1 LGVPQHCERPLCREI
16 ATVEY
21 SMNAQALLVTLENFA
36 PVGNERRNCLCMK
49 HADRLSVPRGW
60 SIDDRRE
67 SVPRLFRPPAPV
79 KLQRD
84 ATPSSG
90 QRRKSR
96 GDTVRPKLFDR
107 EVVQETATAT
117 ATATAPA
124 PAPAPPAPAPV
135 QVDEWEVRDDGLEET
150 QAMQWKPSF
159 DHTDDL
165 GGILR
170 PKGKMMSRAFGM
182 DDTFSSP
189 RPEVTDDELEREPFN
204 ENDIP

>member
-1 LGVPQHCERPLCREI
+1 
-16 ATVEY
+16 
-21 SMNAQALLVTLENFA
+21 MNAQALLVTLENYA
-36 PVGNERRNCLCMK
+36 QVGNERRNCLCMK

-79 KLQRD
+79 KVQRD
-84 ATPSSG
+84 ATPASG

-96 GDTVRPKLFDR
+96 GDAVRPKLFDR
-107 EVVQETATAT
+107 DVVHE
-117 ATATAPA
+117 PA
-124 PAPAPPAPAPV
+124 PAPAPPAPAPAPTPPALAPV
-135 QVDEWEVRDDGLEET
+135 QADEWEVRDDGLEET

-170 PKGKMMSRAFGM
+170 PKGKLMSRAFGM
-182 DDTFSSP
+182 DDTFSAP
-189 RPEVTDDELEREPFN
+189 RPTPEVNDDELEREPFN

>member
-1 LGVPQHCERPLCREI
+1 
-16 ATVEY
+16 
-21 SMNAQALLVTLENFA
+21 MNAQALLVTLENYA

-49 HADRLSVPRGW
+49 HADMLSVPRGW

-79 KLQRD
+79 KVQRD
-84 ATPSSG
+84 ATPAAG

-96 GDTVRPKLFDR
+96 GDAVRPKLFDR
-107 EVVQETATAT
+107 DVAQE
-117 ATATAPA
+117 PA
-124 PAPAPPAPAPV
+124 PTPPAPAPTPPAPTPV
-135 QVDEWEVRDDGLEET
+135 QASEWEVRDDGLEET

-182 DDTFSSP
+182 DDTFSAP
-189 RPEVTDDELEREPFN
+189 RPMPQEADDDLEREPFN

>member
-1 LGVPQHCERPLCREI
+1 
-16 ATVEY
+16 
-21 SMNAQALLVTLENFA
+21 MNAQALLVTLENYA
-36 PVGNERRNCLCMK
+36 QVGNERRNCLCMK

-67 SVPRLFRPPAPV
+67 SVPRLFRPPPPV
-79 KLQRD
+79 KVKRD
-84 ATPSSG
+84 VTPAAG

-96 GDTVRPKLFDR
+96 GDAVRPKLFDR
-107 EVVQETATAT
+107 EVAQE
-117 ATATAPA
+117 PA
-124 PAPAPPAPAPV
+124 PTPPAPAPV
-135 QVDEWEVRDDGLEET
+135 QANEWEVRDDGLEET

-182 DDTFSSP
+182 DDTFSAP
-189 RPEVTDDELEREPFN
+189 RPTPQEADDELEREPFN

>member
-1 LGVPQHCERPLCREI
+1 
-16 ATVEY
+16 
-21 SMNAQALLVTLENFA
+21 MNAQALLVTLENYA
-36 PVGNERRNCLCMK
+36 QVGNERRNCLCMK

-79 KLQRD
+79 KVQRD
-84 ATPSSG
+84 ATPASG

-96 GDTVRPKLFDR
+96 GDAVRPKLFDR
-107 EVVQETATAT
+107 EVAQEPAPTPPAPAPATAT
-117 ATATAPA
+117 APPAPA
-124 PAPAPPAPAPV
+124 PAPALAPV
-135 QVDEWEVRDDGLEET
+135 QADEWEVRDDGLEET

-170 PKGKMMSRAFGM
+170 PKGKLMSRAFGM
-182 DDTFSSP
+182 DDTFSAP
-189 RPEVTDDELEREPFN
+189 RPTPEVNDDELEREPFN

>member
-1 LGVPQHCERPLCREI
+1 
-16 ATVEY
+16 
-21 SMNAQALLVTLENFA
+21 MNAQALLVTLENYA

-79 KLQRD
+79 KVQRD
-84 ATPSSG
+84 TTPASG

-96 GDTVRPKLFDR
+96 GEAVRPKLFDR
-107 EVVQETATAT
+107 EVVQETPP
-117 ATATAPA
+117 APA
-124 PAPAPPAPAPV
+124 PAPTPPAPAPV

-182 DDTFSSP
+182 DDTFSAP
-189 RPEVTDDELEREPFN
+189 RPTPEVADDELEREPFN

>member
-1 LGVPQHCERPLCREI
+1 
-16 ATVEY
+16 
-21 SMNAQALLVTLENFA
+21 MNAQALLVTLENYA

-49 HADRLSVPRGW
+49 HADMLSVPRGW

-79 KLQRD
+79 KVQRD
-84 ATPSSG
+84 ATPASG

-96 GDTVRPKLFDR
+96 GDAVRPKLFDR
-107 EVVQETATAT
+107 DVVHEPATA
-117 ATATAPA
+117 APPPVPA
-124 PAPAPPAPAPV
+124 PAPTPPVPTPPVPV

-165 GGILR
+165 GGVLR

-182 DDTFSSP
+182 DDTFSTP
-189 RPEVTDDELEREPFN
+189 RPTPEVNDDELEREPFN

>member
-1 LGVPQHCERPLCREI
+1 
-16 ATVEY
+16 
-21 SMNAQALLVTLENFA
+21 M
-36 PVGNERRNCLCMK
+36 
-49 HADRLSVPRGW
+49 LSVPRGW

-79 KLQRD
+79 KVQRD
-84 ATPSSG
+84 ATPAAG

-96 GDTVRPKLFDR
+96 GDAVRPKLFDR
-107 EVVQETATAT
+107 DVAQE
-117 ATATAPA
+117 PA
-124 PAPAPPAPAPV
+124 PTPPAPAPTPPAPTPV
-135 QVDEWEVRDDGLEET
+135 QASEWEVRDDGLEET

-182 DDTFSSP
+182 DDTFSAP
-189 RPEVTDDELEREPFN
+189 RPMPQEADDDLEREPFN

>member
-1 LGVPQHCERPLCREI
+1 
-16 ATVEY
+16 
-21 SMNAQALLVTLENFA
+21 MNAQALLVTLENFA

-124 PAPAPPAPAPV
+124 PPAPAPV

>member
-1 LGVPQHCERPLCREI
+1 
-16 ATVEY
+16 
-21 SMNAQALLVTLENFA
+21 MNAQALLVTLENFA

-107 EVVQETATAT
+107 EVVQETP
-117 ATATAPA
+117 PA
-124 PAPAPPAPAPV
+124 PTPPAPTPPAPTPPAPA

>member
-1 LGVPQHCERPLCREI
+1 
-16 ATVEY
+16 
-21 SMNAQALLVTLENFA
+21 MNAQALLVTLENYA
-36 PVGNERRNCLCMK
+36 QVGNERRNCLCMK

-79 KLQRD
+79 KVQRD
-84 ATPSSG
+84 ATPASG

-96 GDTVRPKLFDR
+96 GEAVRPKLFDR
-107 EVVQETATAT
+107 EIAQEP
-117 ATATAPA
+117 APA
-124 PAPAPPAPAPV
+124 PAPTPPAPAPV

-182 DDTFSSP
+182 DDTFSTP
-189 RPEVTDDELEREPFN
+189 RPEVIDDELEREPFN

>member
-1 LGVPQHCERPLCREI
+1 
-16 ATVEY
+16 
-21 SMNAQALLVTLENFA
+21 MNAQALLVTLENYA
-36 PVGNERRNCLCMK
+36 QVGNERRNCLCMK

-79 KLQRD
+79 KVQRD
-84 ATPSSG
+84 AAPASG

-96 GDTVRPKLFDR
+96 GEAVRPKLFDR
-107 EVVQETATAT
+107 EIAQE
-117 ATATAPA
+117 PA
-124 PAPAPPAPAPV
+124 PAPTPPAPAPV

-170 PKGKMMSRAFGM
+170 PKGKLMSRAFGM
-182 DDTFSSP
+182 DDTFSTP
-189 RPEVTDDELEREPFN
+189 RPKPEVADDELEREPFN

>member
-1 LGVPQHCERPLCREI
+1 
-16 ATVEY
+16 
-21 SMNAQALLVTLENFA
+21 MNAQALLVTLENYA
-36 PVGNERRNCLCMK
+36 QVGNERRNCLCMK

-67 SVPRLFRPPAPV
+67 SVPRLFKPPPPV
-79 KLQRD
+79 KVKRD
-84 ATPSSG
+84 VTPAAG

-107 EVVQETATAT
+107 EVVQETAPAPVPAPTPPT
-117 ATATAPA
+117 PA
-124 PAPAPPAPAPV
+124 PA
-135 QVDEWEVRDDGLEET
+135 QVNEWEVRDDGLEET

-182 DDTFSSP
+182 DDTFSAP
-189 RPEVTDDELEREPFN
+189 RPTPEVSDDELEREPFN

>member
-1 LGVPQHCERPLCREI
+1 MGVPQHCERPLCREI

-124 PAPAPPAPAPV
+124 PPAPAPV

>member
-1 LGVPQHCERPLCREI
+1 
-16 ATVEY
+16 
-21 SMNAQALLVTLENFA
+21 MNAQALLVTLENYA

-49 HADRLSVPRGW
+49 HADMLSVPRGW

-79 KLQRD
+79 KVQRD
-84 ATPSSG
+84 ATPAAG

-96 GDTVRPKLFDR
+96 GDAVRPKLFDR
-107 EVVQETATAT
+107 DVAQE
-117 ATATAPA
+117 PA
-124 PAPAPPAPAPV
+124 PTPPAPTPV
-135 QVDEWEVRDDGLEET
+135 QASEWEVRDDGLEET

-182 DDTFSSP
+182 DDTFSAP
-189 RPEVTDDELEREPFN
+189 RPMPQEADDDLEREPFN

>member
-1 LGVPQHCERPLCREI
+1 MGVPQHCERPLCREI

-107 EVVQETATAT
+107 EVVQETAPTPT
-117 ATATAPA
+117 P

-170 PKGKMMSRAFGM
+170 PKGKLMSRAFGM
-182 DDTFSSP
+182 DDTFSAP
-189 RPEVTDDELEREPFN
+189 RPKPEVADDELEREPFN

>member
-1 LGVPQHCERPLCREI
+1 
-16 ATVEY
+16 
-21 SMNAQALLVTLENFA
+21 MNAQALLVTLENYVQ
-36 PVGNERRNCLCMK
+36 VGNERRNCLCMK

-67 SVPRLFRPPAPV
+67 SVPRLFRPPPPV
-79 KLQRD
+79 KVKRD
-84 ATPSSG
+84 VTPAAG

-107 EVVQETATAT
+107 EVVQETS
-117 ATATAPA
+117 
-124 PAPAPPAPAPV
+124 PAPV
-135 QVDEWEVRDDGLEET
+135 PAPTPPTPDPAQANEWEVRDDGLEET

-182 DDTFSSP
+182 DDTFSAP
-189 RPEVTDDELEREPFN
+189 RPTPEVSDDELEREPFN